1 MPEQLFHKLPQ
12 LLSNKEFLAGMKK
25 FGSKSLLICQQP
37 VVITSLLVTGL
48 LLGIRQM
55 EVLQPLELM
64 EFDRATQL
72 KPEMKPDP
80 RILVVGITEAD
91 IRAQKKWPLWDQ
103 TLARLIATLQLYQP
117 KVIGLDLYREM
128 PYPPGH
134 TELVQ
139 ELQAPNVVVITKLGD
154 SKDESVKPPP
164 SAAKEQISFNDFVLD
179 PDGVIRRNFI
189 FATLKGKA
197 YYSFGLRI
205 SLKYLQERNFN
216 LKAEPHQLRLGKK
229 VLPNLDSDSGGYQN
243 IDTTGYQ
250 ILLKYRSR
258 SENIAAQVTL
268 TQVLNGE
275 INPDLVKDKIVMI
288 GTIAPSQKDLFFTPY
303 TATDRDKAVMPG
315 VLIHAQMVSQI
326 ISTLEDNQPLF
337 WFLPQWVEW
346 FWIWGW
352 SLIGGILVWRFRR
365 PLLLGITTSVAL
377 VILLTVFSVSFA
389 QAGWVPLIVPALGL
403 LLTASSVTAYKL
415 FHYTFYDAL
424 TGLPNR
430 TFFLKQIEKNNS
442 RAQQQENSLIA
453 VIFLDL
459 DRFKIVNDNFNHQVG
474 DRLLIAV
481 TKRLKSCLRPQD
493 IVARIGGDEFAIL
506 LTNISNVNQATLLTD
521 EIQKQL
527 SLPFKVMKGE
537 QIFIS
542 ASFGIAFNQLGC
554 DKPDEI
560 ECLINRQPEELLR
573 DAHTAMYRAKALGKA
588 RYELFSTGM
597 RTQIV
602 SRLQLENELRRS
614 LAELTAGTSQEFLVF
629 YQPIISLKTGKI
641 TGFEAL
647 IRWQPP
653 GKFISPAEFIPLAE
667 ETGLIIPLGE
677 WILKEACRQLKIWQ
691 EQFKLQSTLSLSVN
705 LSSQQFSQPD
715 LTERVEQIL
724 KETKLDGHN
733 LKLEITES
741 MAMQD
746 VEKTIAS
753 ILRLKAL
760 NLRFSIDDFG
770 TGYSSLSY
778 LHRFPVDTLKVDRSF
793 VSRMEDSSENLAIV
807 QTVIMLSHKL
817 GMDVVAEGVEKA
829 SQMEILRDLGC
840 EYVQGYYFSKPLNSE
855 AATALLAEQPQW

>member
-1 MPEQLFHKLPQ
+1 MPARFFPKLPQ
-12 LLSNKEFLAGMKK
+12 RLSNQTIHAAIKK
-25 FGSKSLLICQQP
+25 FAYRSFLVWQQP
-37 VVITSLLVTGL
+37 ILITSLLVTGSL
-48 LLGIRQM
+48 LAIRQM
-55 EVLQPLELM
+55 EILQPLELI

-80 RILVVGITEAD
+80 KILVVGITEAD
-91 IRAQKKWPLWDQ
+91 IRSQKQWPLSDQ
-103 TLARLIATLQLYQP
+103 TVAKLIATLQTYQP

-134 TELVQ
+134 TELVK
-139 ELQAPNVVVITKLGD
+139 ELKASNVVVITKWGESEND
-154 SKDESVKPPP
+154 SVKPPP
-164 SAAKEQISFNDFVLD
+164 SAAKQQISFNDFVLD

-189 FATLKGKA
+189 FATSKGEA

-205 SLKYLQERNFN
+205 SLKYLQNYNFE
-216 LKAEPHQLRLGKK
+216 LKAEPNQLKLGNI
-229 VLPNLDSDSGGYQN
+229 VFPNLKPDSGGYQN

-250 ILLKYRSR
+250 ILLKYRGR
-258 SENIAAQVTL
+258 SQNIAPQVTL
-268 TQVLNGE
+268 NQILNAE
-275 INPDLVKDKIVMI
+275 VEPDLVKNKIVMI
-288 GTIAPSQKDLFFTPY
+288 GTTAPSQKDLFFTPY
-303 TATDRDKAVMPG
+303 TATDRNKAAMPG

-326 ISTLEDNQPLF
+326 ISTLEDNQSLF
-337 WFLPQWVEW
+337 WFWPQWVEW

-352 SLIGGILVWRFRR
+352 SLIGGIIVWRCRR
-365 PLLLGITTSVAL
+365 PLVLVIAILVAL
-377 VILLTVFSVSFA
+377 TILLTVFSISFLEG
-389 QAGWVPLIVPALGL
+389 GWIPLIVPALGL
-403 LLTASSVTAYKL
+403 LVTASSIAAYKL
-415 FHYTFYDAL
+415 FHDSFYDAL

-430 TFFLKQIEKNNS
+430 AFFLKQVDKDFS
-442 RAQQQENSLIA
+442 RPQQQENYLVA

-459 DRFKIVNDNFNHQVG
+459 DRFKIVNDSFNHEVG
-474 DRLLIAV
+474 DKLLIAV
-481 TKRLKSCLRPQD
+481 AKRLKSCVQPKD
-493 IVARIGGDEFAIL
+493 IVARIGGDEFAVL
-506 LTNISNVNQATLLTD
+506 LTNINSVNQATLVADKMQNKLA
-521 EIQKQL
+521 
-527 SLPFKVMKGE
+527 LPFKLKGE
-537 QIFIS
+537 KIFIS

-554 DKPDEI
+554 DKPEDI
-560 ECLINRQPEELLR
+560 QLLVNRQPEELLR

-588 RYELFSTGM
+588 RYEVFSTGM
-597 RTQIV
+597 RTKIV
-602 SRLQLENELRRS
+602 SRLQLENELRR
-614 LAELTAGTSQEFLVF
+614 AIAALTTETSQEFLVF
-629 YQPIISLKTGKI
+629 YQPIISLETGKI
-641 TGFEAL
+641 AGFEAL

-653 GKFISPAEFIPLAE
+653 GKFISPGEFIPLAE

-677 WILKEACRQLKIWQ
+677 WILKESCRQLKVWQ
-691 EQFKLQSTLSLSVN
+691 DQFPLQSSLSLSVN

-715 LTERVEQIL
+715 LIERVEQIL
-724 KETKLDGHN
+724 KETKLDGRN

-746 VEKTIAS
+746 VETTIAT
-753 ILRLKAL
+753 ILRLKAF

-817 GMDVVAEGVEKA
+817 GMDVVAEGVEKV

-840 EYVQGYYFSKPLNSE
+840 EYGQGYYFAKPLNSE

>member
-1 MPEQLFHKLPQ
+1 MPAQLFQKLPQ
-12 LLSNKEFLAGMKK
+12 LLSNKTVHAAIKK
-25 FGSKSLLICQQP
+25 FGYKSLVVWQQP
-37 VVITSLLVTGL
+37 VLMISLLVTGSL
-48 LLGIRQM
+48 LAIRQM
-55 EVLQPLELM
+55 ELLQPLELM

-91 IRAQKKWPLWDQ
+91 IRSQKQWPLSDR
-103 TLARLIATLQLYQP
+103 TVAKLIATLQSYQP

-134 TELVQ
+134 TELVK
-139 ELQAPNVVVITKLGD
+139 ELQASNVVVITKWGD
-154 SKDESVKPPP
+154 SENDSVKPPP

-189 FATLKGKA
+189 FATSKGEA

-205 SLKYLQERNFN
+205 SLKYLQDYNFE
-216 LKAEPHQLRLGKK
+216 LKAEPNQLKLGNI
-229 VLPNLDSDSGGYQN
+229 VLPNLKPDSGGYQN
-243 IDTTGYQ
+243 IDTAGYQ
-250 ILLKYRSR
+250 ILLKYRGR
-258 SENIAAQVTL
+258 SQNIAPQVTL
-268 TQVLNGE
+268 NQILNAE
-275 INPDLVKDKIVMI
+275 VDPDLLKNKIVMI
-288 GTIAPSQKDLFFTPY
+288 GTTAPSQKDLFFTPY
-303 TATDRDKAVMPG
+303 TATDRNKATMPG

-326 ISTLEDNQPLF
+326 ISTLEDNQSLF

-352 SLIGGILVWRFRR
+352 SLIGGIIVWRFRQ
-365 PLLLGITTSVAL
+365 PLVLGIATLIA
-377 VILLTVFSVSFA
+377 VIILWTVFSISFL
-389 QAGWVPLIVPALGL
+389 QIGWIPLIVPALGL
-403 LLTASSVTAYKL
+403 LVTGSSVAAYKL
-415 FHYTFYDAL
+415 FHDSFYDSL

-430 TFFLKQIEKNNS
+430 AFFLKQIDKDFS
-442 RAQQQENSLIA
+442 RVQQQENYLVA

-459 DRFKIVNDNFNHQVG
+459 DRFKIVNDNFNHEVG
-474 DRLLIAV
+474 DKLLIAV
-481 TKRLKSCLRPQD
+481 TKRLKSCVQPKD
-493 IVARIGGDEFAIL
+493 IVARIGGDEFAVL
-506 LTNISNVNQATLLTD
+506 LTNINSVNQATLVADEMQNKLT
-521 EIQKQL
+521 
-527 SLPFKVMKGE
+527 LPFKLKGE
-537 QIFIS
+537 EIFIS

-554 DKPDEI
+554 DKPEDI
-560 ECLINRQPEELLR
+560 QLLVNRQPEELLR

-588 RYELFSTGM
+588 RYEVFSTGM

-602 SRLQLENELRRS
+602 SRLHLENELRR
-614 LAELTAGTSQEFLVF
+614 AIAALTTGTSQEFLVF
-629 YQPIISLKTGKI
+629 YQPIISFKTGKI
-641 TGFEAL
+641 AGFEAL

-677 WILKEACRQLKIWQ
+677 WILKEACRQLKVWQ
-691 EQFKLQSTLSLSVN
+691 EQVPLQSPLSLSVN

-715 LTERVEQIL
+715 LIERIEQIL

-746 VEKTIAS
+746 VETTIAT
-753 ILRLKAL
+753 ILRLKTF

-817 GMDVVAEGVEKA
+817 GMDVVAEGVEKV

-840 EYVQGYYFSKPLNSE
+840 EYGQGYYFAKPLNSE